1 MHVAC
6 GRGSFLLWQI
16 FGFVDDVMFSWL
28 AKSLLDQIIGS
39 PCERRR
45 VAIDWV
51 TGRSGCD
58 GIYRTWLDVESGLRK
73 HWWQQCERSSLWSS
87 GLKIEAREAGRR

>member
-1 MHVAC
+1 VNR
-6 GRGSFLLWQI
+6 RGWWKRSKFSRVCKDLAGSDLWP
-16 FGFVDDVMFSWL
+16 L
-28 AKSLLDQIIGS
+28 
-39 PCERRR
+39 R

-58 GIYRTWLDVESGLRK
+58 GMHRTWLDVHSGLRK

-87 GLKIEAREAGRR
+87 GL